1 MSKAKTPE
9 VERRD
14 VFHAAAVAGLQKRAE
29 GDEGREVIVGYG
41 AVFYNPNDPGTE
53 YDLLGDGSFIERIMP
68 GAFDA
73 ALARPDDVRC
83 LVDHDP
89 SRILG
94 RNTAGTLRLS
104 VDERGLRY
112 ECDPPDTSVGRDILV
127 SLRRKDVT
135 GSSFAFLEE
144 KTTWTED
151 GDVLIRELVQLRL
164 FDVSPVTY
172 PAFTS
177 ADVTLARRSAEIW
190 RALRRRSRMALAR
203 RRLEIARR

>member
-1 MSKAKTPE
+1 MSKVITPG

-14 VFHAAAVAGLQKRAE
+14 VFHKAAVAGLEKRAE

-41 AVFYNPNDPGTE
+41 AVYYNAADPGTQ
-53 YDLLGDGSFIERIMP
+53 YDIFGDGTFIERIMP

-94 RNTAGTLRLS
+94 RNIAGTLRLS
-104 VDERGLRY
+104 ADSRGLRY

-135 GSSFAFLEE
+135 GSSFAFIEE
-144 KTTWTED
+144 SQRWTEE
-151 GDVLIRELVQLRL
+151 GDVLIRELLSVRL

-190 RALRRRSRMALAR
+190 RAMRRRNRLSLAK
-203 RRLEIARR
+203 RRLEIVRR